1 MTQGQRA
8 GHDQRMERAL
18 DNIVIVLHRPQD
30 VVNIAG
36 TVRAM
41 MNTGLS
47 RLRLVAPDDYD
58 AYRIGGIAHGSEW
71 LLEGVEF
78 FDTLDAAL
86 ADASHIVGTTARR
99 RTAAYVWRY
108 PRDAAPALIARA
120 AADAGP
126 VAIVFGRED
135 KGLSNEDL
143 DRCNELLVVPTSE
156 RHWSLNLAQAVLLI
170 AYELRLAALA
180 DTPPLPEPKRKSPPA
195 RPAEL
200 DALFTDVHAALEL
213 IDFFK
218 SREPESIM
226 RTVRALTRRAEP
238 TSREANLV
246 RAMAI
251 EVRKYIGR
259 VGGEAAP

>member
-1 MTQGQRA
+1 
-8 GHDQRMERAL
+8 MESAL

-30 VVNIAG
+30 VVNIAT

-41 MNTGLS
+41 INMGLA

-71 LLEGVEF
+71 LLERIEF
-78 FDTLDAAL
+78 FDTLESAV

-108 PRDAAPALIARA
+108 PRDAAGPLITRA
-120 AADAGP
+120 SSGEGP
-126 VAIVFGRED
+126 VAVVFGRED

-156 RHWSLNLAQAVLLI
+156 RHTSMNLAQAVLLV

-180 DTPPLPEPKRKSPPA
+180 DAPPLPRPKRKSPPA
-195 RPAEL
+195 RPTDLDVLFHDVAETL
-200 DALFTDVHAALEL
+200 QL
-213 IDFFK
+213 IEFFK
-218 SREPESIM
+218 TREPESIM

-238 TSREANLV
+238 SAREANLV

-251 EVRKYIGR
+251 EVRKYISR
-259 VGGEAAP
+259 QA